1 MVLLGIVDSGR
12 KDGSMLELGL
22 AGDVLFEDLLYLIV
36 VPGGEVLEVFYLAG
50 CRLSGLKCSRRRG
63 TSPDDG
69 GLDRGGRWC
78 IHKKGVFKKRIVGWI
93 QVDRMMVMGCEK
105 SVDIIF
111 DKIDTR
117 GSFEDAIQKV
127 FGYTLRYNTVGSGWT
142 NGGVVGL
149 LVYL

>member
-1 MVLLGIVDSGR
+1 MVLLGIVDSGGQ
-12 KDGSMLELGL
+12 DGSVLELGL
-22 AGDVLFEDLLYLIV
+22 AGDVLLEDLLYLIV

-50 CRLSGLKCSRRRG
+50 SGLTGLECSRRRG
-63 TSPDDG
+63 TSPNDG

-111 DKIDTR
+111 DIN
-117 GSFEDAIQKV
+117 
-127 FGYTLRYNTVGSGWT
+127 GYAGYLRMRSRRSSATPFATMAWDEEEGAEV
-142 NGGVVGL
+142 L
-149 LVYL
+149 